1 MEQRKDRTD
10 KESQEEVERQK
21 TISNKTQDKKC
32 KIENKIVTHDEEIM
46 NVIQV
51 LERERQ
57 EDYKQDIQ
65 KLVLQ
70 QLRKE
75 MEGRKRHEM

>member
-1 MEQRKDRTD
+1 
-10 KESQEEVERQK
+10 
-21 TISNKTQDKKC
+21 
-32 KIENKIVTHDEEIM
+32 M